1 MTKSEII
8 ALALSKLQRRI
19 EEVQQQIVET
29 EKSQAED
36 SKSSAGDK
44 FETGR
49 ERLQQELDRLNAQ
62 LLYLQEQR
70 LALEY
75 AGRKESSVKSA
86 LGSLVTL
93 RNGARYLVA
102 VGYGKLKLNDGS
114 QVFVVSPEAP
124 IGQVL
129 LNKVAGE
136 SFDFRNNTFHIQ
148 TIE

>member
-1 MTKSEII
+1 MTKSEIV

-19 EEVQQQIVET
+19 EDVQKQIVET
-29 EKSQAED
+29 ENSQTED

-129 LNKVAGE
+129 LNKKSGE
-136 SFDFRNNTFHIQ
+136 TFEFRGRKFEISS
-148 TIE
+148 IA